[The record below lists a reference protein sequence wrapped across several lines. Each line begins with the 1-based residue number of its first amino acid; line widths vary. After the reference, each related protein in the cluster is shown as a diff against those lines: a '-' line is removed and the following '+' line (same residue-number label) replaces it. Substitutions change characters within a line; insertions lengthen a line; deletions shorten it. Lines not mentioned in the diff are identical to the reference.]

1 MMKPLMV
8 LVAVIALTGV
18 ANADD
23 ATKAQMQPK
32 LAQALCYAGRVG
44 RPLEDVAK
52 QVGVDDPKDLPT
64 VFKNVWEGCRQEAI
78 KDFSC
83 YPYTIIKEGN
93 RRVFYMPGT
102 APSNALYEPLTADCR
117 GRVGRWPA
125 WPDAKETEEDLA
137 ETERMG
143 VFYANNPPGE
153 LPKPPSR

>member
-1 MMKPLMV
+1 MKPLMV

-23 ATKAQMQPK
+23 ATKAQKQPK
-32 LAQALCYAGRVG
+32 LAHALCYAGRLG
-44 RPLEDVAK
+44 IPLEHVAK
-52 QVGVDDPKDLPT
+52 DLGVDDPKDLPD
-64 VFKNVWEGCRQEAI
+64 VFKDVWEGGRQESI

-93 RRVFYMPGT
+93 RRVIYMPGT
-102 APSNALYEPLTADCR
+102 EPSNALYEPLTADCR

-125 WPDAKETEEDLA
+125 WPDAKKEDSA